1 MSALVAAGAAIVGVA
16 LVGAAV
22 VGVVVTVVGVVV
34 TVVGVVVTV
43 VGEVTTPSHG
53 TELILQLTGWPPEPT
68 KPKLVSAPTAT
79 DPFHPRSAKV
89 TCCPD
94 SVISASQKLPID
106 APAGRSNSTF
116 HEV

>member
-1 MSALVAAGAAIVGVA
+1 MSALVAAGAAAVGVA
-16 LVGAAV
+16 LVGAAG
-22 VGVVVTVVGVVV
+22 VGVVGTGVGVA
-34 TVVGVVVTV
+34 VTV

-53 TELILQLTGWPPEPT
+53 AELILQLTGWPPEPT
-68 KPKLVSAPTAT
+68 KPKLVLAPTAT

-116 HEV
+116 HEVMAAA